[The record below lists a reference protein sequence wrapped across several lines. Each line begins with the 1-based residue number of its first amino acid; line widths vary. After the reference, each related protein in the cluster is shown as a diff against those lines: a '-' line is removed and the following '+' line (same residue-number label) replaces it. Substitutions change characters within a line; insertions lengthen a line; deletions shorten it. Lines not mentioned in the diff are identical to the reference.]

1 MRTDNDFASYT
12 DGYETVQHVQHTVTV
27 PLGADTYDILIGPGL
42 LTDLAEDLK
51 STLAAPRYMIITD
64 SNVADYLG
72 LDLVRLLRQSG
83 ARVELLSFTAGEES
97 KNMGTILEL
106 ASKMVDLGAD
116 RQTAVLALGGGV
128 VGDMAGFLAS
138 IYMRGV
144 PLVQIP
150 TTLLAQVDS
159 SVGGK
164 TGIDLPEGKNLLGT
178 FYQPVRV
185 YADIGVLATLP
196 RREIRNGLAEVVK
209 YGMIQGRE
217 FFDFLEQEWMDIVNL
232 EPDVTGRIVFNSCS
246 IKAGVVSA
254 DEREGDLRRM
264 LNFGHTVGHA
274 VEAAAHY
281 RIPHGEAVSMGM
293 VVISRISAAKGLMP
307 RRDLERLCGLLD
319 RLQLPCRIPA
329 ELRAEE
335 LMDLLRHDKKARSG
349 RPHFILSK
357 GIGQILITDDVSR
370 EELAAAIEA
379 SRA

>member
-1 MRTDNDFASYT
+1 
-12 DGYETVQHVQHTVTV
+12 
-27 PLGADTYDILIGPGL
+27 
-42 LTDLAEDLK
+42 
-51 STLAAPRYMIITD
+51 MIITD

-293 VVISRISAAKGLMP
+293 VVVSRISAAKGLMP

>member
-1 MRTDNDFASYT
+1 
-12 DGYETVQHVQHTVTV
+12 
-27 PLGADTYDILIGPGL
+27 
-42 LTDLAEDLK
+42 
-51 STLAAPRYMIITD
+51 
-64 SNVADYLG
+64 
-72 LDLVRLLRQSG
+72 
-83 ARVELLSFTAGEES
+83 
-97 KNMGTILEL
+97 
-106 ASKMVDLGAD
+106 
-116 RQTAVLALGGGV
+116 
-128 VGDMAGFLAS
+128 
-138 IYMRGV
+138 
-144 PLVQIP
+144 
-150 TTLLAQVDS
+150 
-159 SVGGK
+159 
-164 TGIDLPEGKNLLGT
+164 
-178 FYQPVRV
+178 
-185 YADIGVLATLP
+185 
-196 RREIRNGLAEVVK
+196 
-209 YGMIQGRE
+209 
-217 FFDFLEQEWMDIVNL
+217 
-232 EPDVTGRIVFNSCS
+232 
-246 IKAGVVSA
+246 
-254 DEREGDLRRM
+254 M